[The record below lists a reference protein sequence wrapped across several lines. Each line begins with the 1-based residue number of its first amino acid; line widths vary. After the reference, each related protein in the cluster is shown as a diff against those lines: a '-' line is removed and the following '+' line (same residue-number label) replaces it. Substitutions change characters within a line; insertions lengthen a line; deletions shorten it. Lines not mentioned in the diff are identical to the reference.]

1 MSTQNINKNVNN
13 NLKKK
18 NIKQNNNLYILGLV
32 LVLLLISYFILNKS
46 NSTKSVNNSYIYN
59 DIANMRIPSRG

>member
-1 MSTQNINKNVNN
+1 MITQNINKNVNN